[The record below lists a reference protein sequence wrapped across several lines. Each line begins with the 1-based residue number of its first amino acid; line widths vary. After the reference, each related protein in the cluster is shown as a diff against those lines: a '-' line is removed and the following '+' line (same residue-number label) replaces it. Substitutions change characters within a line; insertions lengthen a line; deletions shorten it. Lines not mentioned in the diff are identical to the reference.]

1 MSLRQWSGAAPAK
14 VNLRLVVFGREAS
27 GYHRIATVFQLLELA
42 DRLELEA
49 GEGDGVELE
58 LTGVQR
64 GALGPPEENLAV
76 RAARAFNGAL
86 SARGRRPLGVR
97 IALRKNVPHGAG
109 LGGGSSD
116 AAAVLRGMSRL
127 SGHPL
132 SGVELMRI
140 GATLG
145 SDVPFFVSRASRA
158 LGTGRG
164 ERILPLEPL
173 PTREVVLAL
182 PAERVSTPWA
192 YGRLARARAGAE
204 RSAREYTPRPPS
216 GCWSGVAADAVNDFE
231 AVLFPLRPD
240 LAEIRGPLA
249 AAGARPALLSGTGS
263 ALFGIF
269 GSEAEASA
277 AERDLAGV
285 RAVHQLIRT
294 RTRDPAHG

>member
-14 VNLRLVVFGREAS
+14 VNLRLVVFEREAS

-58 LTGVQR
+58 LTGVQH

-76 RAARAFNGAL
+76 RAARAFNRAL
-86 SARGRRPLGVR
+86 SARGRRPIGVR

-140 GATLG
+140 GARLG

-192 YGRLARARAGAE
+192 YRRLARTRAAAG
-204 RSAREYTPRPPS
+204 SAASEDTFRLPS

-240 LAEIRGPLA
+240 LAEIRGALA

-269 GSEAEASA
+269 GSEAEVSA

>member
-1 MSLRQWSGAAPAK
+1 MSLRRWSGSAPAK

-49 GEGDGVELE
+49 AEGDGIELE
-58 LTGVQR
+58 LTGVHR

-76 RAARAFNGAL
+76 RAAYAFNGAL
-86 SARGRRPLGVR
+86 SAHGRRPLGVR

-116 AAAVLRGMSRL
+116 AAAVLRGMNRL
-127 SGHPL
+127 GGHPL
-132 SGVELMRI
+132 SGAELMRI
-140 GATLG
+140 GASLG
-145 SDVPFFVSRASRA
+145 SDVPFFVSGASRA

-173 PTREVVLAL
+173 PTREVILAL
-182 PAERVSTPWA
+182 PVEPVSTPWA
-192 YGRLARARAGAE
+192 YDRLARARAAAGCA
-204 RSAREYTPRPPS
+204 APEYTSRPPP

-231 AVLFPLRPD
+231 VVLFPLRPD
-240 LAEIRGPLA
+240 LAEIRGALA
-249 AAGARPALLSGTGS
+249 AAGACPSLLTGTGS
-263 ALFGIF
+263 ALFGVF
-269 GSEAEASA
+269 GSEDEASA

-285 RAVHQLIRT
+285 HAVQRLIRT
-294 RTRDPAHG
+294 RTRDPAQG

>member
-1 MSLRQWSGAAPAK
+1 MSLRKWSGAAPAK
-14 VNLRLVVFGREAS
+14 VNLRLAVFGRETS
-27 GYHRIATVFQLLELA
+27 GYHRIATIFQLLELA
-42 DRLELEA
+42 DRLEIEA
-49 GEGDGVELE
+49 REGDGVELE
-58 LTGVQR
+58 LTGVHR

-86 SARGRRPLGVR
+86 STRGRRPLGVR

-127 SGHPL
+127 SGHPF
-132 SGVELMRI
+132 SGAELMRI

-164 ERILPLEPL
+164 ERILPLESL
-173 PTREVVLAL
+173 PPREVVLGL
-182 PAERVSTPWA
+182 PAEPVSTPWA
-192 YGRLARARAGAE
+192 YGRLARARAAAGCA
-204 RSAREYTPRPPS
+204 ACEYTFRSPP

-231 AVLFPLRPD
+231 PVLFPLRPD
-240 LAEIRGPLA
+240 LAEIRGALA

-277 AERDLAGV
+277 AERELAGV
-285 RAVHQLIRT
+285 CAVQRLIRT
-294 RTRDPAHG
+294 RTLDPAHG

>member
-1 MSLRQWSGAAPAK
+1 MSLRRWSGAAPAK
-14 VNLRLVVFGREAS
+14 VNLRLIVLGRQAS

-42 DRLELEA
+42 DRLELKA

-58 LTGVQR
+58 LTGVNR

-76 RAARAFNGAL
+76 LAARAFNGAL
-86 SARGRRPLGVR
+86 AARGRRTLGVR

-145 SDVPFFVSRASRA
+145 SDVPFFVSGASRA

-164 ERILPLEPL
+164 ERILPLKPL
-173 PTREVVLAL
+173 PAREVVLAL

-192 YGRLARARAGAE
+192 YGRLARARAECA
-204 RSAREYTPRPPS
+204 ACEYASLPPS
-216 GCWSGVAADAVNDFE
+216 DSWSGVAADSVNDFE
-231 AVLFPLRPD
+231 AVLFPLRLD
-240 LAEIRGPLA
+240 LAEIRGALA

-269 GSEAEASA
+269 GSKAEASA

-285 RAVHQLIRT
+285 RAVHRLIRT
-294 RTRDPAHG
+294 RTRNPAHG

>member
-1 MSLRQWSGAAPAK
+1 MNLRKWSAAAPAK
-14 VNLRLVVFGREAS
+14 VNLRLAVFGREAS
-27 GYHRIATVFQLLELA
+27 GFHRIATVFQLLELA

-58 LTGVQR
+58 LTGVRR

-86 SARGRRPLGVR
+86 SVRGRRPLGVR

-132 SGVELMRI
+132 SGAELMRI

-173 PTREVVLAL
+173 PAREVVLAL

-204 RSAREYTPRPPS
+204 PAAREHASRPPS

-240 LAEIRGPLA
+240 LGEIRDALA

-263 ALFGIF
+263 ALFGVF
-269 GSEAEASA
+269 GSEAEASS

-285 RAVHQLIRT
+285 RAVQRLIRT
-294 RTRDPAHG
+294 RTRNQAHG

>member
-1 MSLRQWSGAAPAK
+1 MSLRRWSGSAPAK

-49 GEGDGVELE
+49 AEGDGIELE
-58 LTGVQR
+58 LTGVDR

-76 RAARAFNGAL
+76 RAAHAFNGAL
-86 SARGRRPLGVR
+86 SAHGRRPLGVR

-116 AAAVLRGMSRL
+116 AAAVLRGMNRL
-127 SGHPL
+127 GGHPL
-132 SGVELMRI
+132 SGTELMRI
-140 GATLG
+140 GASLG

-158 LGTGRG
+158 LGTRRG

-173 PTREVVLAL
+173 PAREVVLAL
-182 PAERVSTPWA
+182 PAEPVSTPWA
-192 YGRLARARAGAE
+192 YDRLARARAAAGCV
-204 RSAREYTPRPPS
+204 AREYTSRPPP
-216 GCWSGVAADAVNDFE
+216 GCWNGVAADAVNDFE
-231 AVLFPLRPD
+231 VVLFPLRPD
-240 LAEIRGPLA
+240 LAEIRGALA
-249 AAGARPALLSGTGS
+249 AAGARPSLLTGTGS
-263 ALFGIF
+263 ALFGVF

-285 RAVHQLIRT
+285 RPVQRLIRT
-294 RTRDPAHG
+294 RTRDPAQA